1 MALFVVK
8 HEHSAETCPAGHP
21 EMGPMLAQH
30 VTHASA
36 EQFGLSLQGEAVVD
50 GAHTLYLILDGDRE
64 KIDQFMARSL
74 RWGAWT
80 SSRPPAASRWWRGP
94 GADLPGA
101 ASMPG

>member
-64 KIDQFMARSL
+64 KIDQFMAPFTQVGSVDVL
-74 RWGAWT
+74 P
-80 SSRPPAASRWWRGP
+80 SSRCEQVVARARC
-94 GADLPGA
+94 
-101 ASMPG
+101 